1 MKARILD
8 ITEDSVVD
16 GLGLRTVVWFAGC
29 KHHCPECHNP
39 ETWSFDGGYDIE
51 VDELADKLKDCKRIT
66 FSGGDPLYQ
75 LEDIWIYTGFLL
87 NEVTTMLATTKYLQ
101 NRNFV
106 IKCGPYIKTYRDIS
120 CLFRGSSNQRI
131 YKYIAGTST
140 IKDVSDIID
149 SGGDID
155 EL

>member
-1 MKARILD
+1 M
-8 ITEDSVVD
+8 
-16 GLGLRTVVWFAGC
+16 
-29 KHHCPECHNP
+29 
-39 ETWSFDGGYDIE
+39 
-51 VDELADKLKDCKRIT
+51 
-66 FSGGDPLYQ
+66 YQ
-75 LEDIWIYTGFLL
+75 LEALDELVGKIGCTKDIWIYTGFLL